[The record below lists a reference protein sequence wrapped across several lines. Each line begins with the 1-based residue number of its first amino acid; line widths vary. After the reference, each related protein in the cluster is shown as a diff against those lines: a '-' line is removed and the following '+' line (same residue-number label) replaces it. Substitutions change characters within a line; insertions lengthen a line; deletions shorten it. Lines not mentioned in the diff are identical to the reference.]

1 MACGLALKRPHGHEY
16 ESYLNDDSY
25 GSEAKRARTAT
36 HCSPFRPQMG
46 TIAANLPSTSNFAK
60 IVKTEE
66 STPFSSVAGQVQL
79 SSSQLE
85 CYLRSE
91 IRNLRRRR
99 LIPKPL
105 DSGDGDASGSN
116 ENRKGYRAP
125 KSPTQSGS
133 DSEGES
139 ATVRDRKN
147 ELYTK
152 PQFSLRQVQMICER
166 LLKEQESRLRHEYEI
181 ALSKKLEE
189 QHEQYVQFA
198 AEQLSHKRVESS
210 SNDYSY
216 SYLS

>member
-46 TIAANLPSTSNFAK
+46 TIAANLPSTSSFAK

-66 STPFSSVAGQVQL
+66 ATPFSSVAGQVQL
-79 SSSQLE
+79 SSSQLDA
-85 CYLRSE
+85 YLRSE
-91 IRNLRRRR
+91 IKNLRRRK
-99 LIPKPL
+99 LIPK
-105 DSGDGDASGSN
+105 SFEGVDGDASVSN
-116 ENRKGYRAP
+116 ENRKVYRAP

-133 DSEGES
+133 DSEGEVAS
-139 ATVRDRKN
+139 MSSRKA
-147 ELYTK
+147 EIYTK

-166 LLKEQESRLRHEYEI
+166 LLKEQETRLRYEYET
-181 ALSKKLEE
+181 ALTKKLEE

-210 SNDYSY
+210 GDDYSY